1 MVVDQHECFT
11 YQIKPHKAKLKMKDF
26 YAGAIYQSTWIQ
38 KAIERSLNN
47 SNDIGGMKML
57 QLKDDD
63 LLIQNESENCKKL
76 NIGKKK
82 QFTIVEGIKLF

>member
-1 MVVDQHECFT
+1 VFFIPECCEIFDKIKAEIEEHGGMVVDQHECFT

-57 QLKDDD
+57 
-63 LLIQNESENCKKL
+63 
-76 NIGKKK
+76 
-82 QFTIVEGIKLF
+82 